1 MVVPSAG
8 EPTECA
14 FVVKKKE
21 RNFSPAGR
29 SGTQAMIMAEGN
41 GPFAMVAD
49 VRTYMNILVWLK
61 GKKNHPMVANVRRY
75 MIIL

>member
-1 MVVPSAG
+1 MCICG
-8 EPTECA
+8 
-14 FVVKKKE
+14 KE
-21 RNFSPAGR
+21 KGNFSRAGQ